1 MSGNS
6 ALQPVNERGWR
17 SGFANLL
24 RNENLEWWGSRHWLT
39 QACLWL
45 LILNGMV
52 ALVMFVTPAVMQ
64 VTQDD
69 NAGAMDPISM
79 GIPAFFQIGATALAI
94 GTVILVQG
102 EVVGE
107 RQTGITAWILSKPVA
122 RPAYFLAKMVAHSI
136 GIFAIMIGF
145 QSTVAYGLFWLA
157 NGDPLPLLPFLVG
170 VGGLTLH
177 TFFYLTLT
185 LMLGVFAKTRRQ
197 VLGVAMGSLLGGMLL
212 LNIISQL
219 GLITPWSLPN
229 ILPALAMGIE
239 IPLTTALLPILM
251 TAIWSIG
258 LVAAALWKL
267 ARLEF

>member
-6 ALQPVNERGWR
+6 TLQAVNEHGWR
-17 SGFANLL
+17 MGFPNLL
-24 RNENLEWWGSRHWLT
+24 HNENLEWWGARRWLK

-69 NAGAMDPISM
+69 SAGAMDPISM
-79 GIPAFFQIGATALAI
+79 GIQAFLQIGATALAI

-107 RQTGITAWILSKPVA
+107 RQTGITAWILSKPVS
-122 RPAYFLAKMVAHSI
+122 RPAYFLSKVVTHSI
-136 GIFAIMIGF
+136 GMFVIMIGF
-145 QSTVAYGLFWLA
+145 QSAVAYGLLWLA
-157 NGDPLPLLPFLVG
+157 NGGPLPLQPFLIG

-185 LMLGVFAKTRRQ
+185 LAMGVFAKTRSQ
-197 VLGVAMGSLLGGMLL
+197 VLGVAMGSLFGGMILSS
-212 LNIISQL
+212 IIHQI

-239 IPLTTALLPILM
+239 IPFTTALLPILM

-267 ARLEF
+267 SRLEF